1 MDYVYLIIL
10 LALAQFMFFTIRTG
24 LARSKYGVLAPKTQG
39 NETWERI
46 FRVQQNTMEQLVLF
60 IPGIL
65 AFAHYVSPRWALLLG
80 ILFLIGRQLF
90 SWLYI
95 ANPGKRTP
103 GAALSI
109 LPNAVLVIGALI
121 GVVLQLV

>member
-95 ANPGKRTP
+95 TNPGKRTP